1 MLDMKWQRIR
11 DTSVCYLLLLLLV
24 VYYSQGVVLPEEGVL
39 GQILLAIIFIFSFVY
54 LFKMLF
60 LKKKFTGFMRVWLIF
75 MVMYIIYFLL
85 YDNFAEYSIL
95 KMVLL
100 NFLPFF
106 PFYYF
111 SQKEILTRK
120 LLIAFFLILLPVLI
134 QKFNQSINQLRLE
147 EMREDVVD
155 NTVYLFIGLL
165 PFVFLFRQKVLSFLF
180 LMIIWFYMIQSAK
193 RAAII
198 CGMVALGL
206 IVFEYLYASENK
218 SKFKRYFFAVLLLFA
233 VGYFG
238 YDLYQ
243 QNQYVIDRMTLMME
257 GQSSGRDLLI
267 ETLTSFWFQSNRL
280 IPYLFG
286 FGYNASSLHSVHV
299 SHNDWVDMLVS
310 FGLMGIVVYFALFRL
325 LFMQVLKKGWTREK
339 KIILIL
345 VLCIAIITSL
355 TSRWYWST
363 FAYMQILILPYL
375 LATYNKET

>member
-1 MLDMKWQRIR
+1 
-11 DTSVCYLLLLLLV
+11 
-24 VYYSQGVVLPEEGVL
+24 
-39 GQILLAIIFIFSFVY
+39 
-54 LFKMLF
+54 
-60 LKKKFTGFMRVWLIF
+60 MRVWLIF

-325 LFMQVLKKGWTREK
+325 LFMQVLQKGWTREK